1 MELCT
6 DQSLDFFICV
16 DPASKF
22 AKLWME
28 HRSCKQIRPFFLI
41 GDYKRLWRNL
51 KLYHQNSIFVSSSS
65 PWINLCS
72 SWYFHQEVITSW
84 WKYQELPW
92 WALNGISWLSL
103 RAHLKSFFFFFWSVC
118 MQFLFIKK
126 KLPKRNKGQQCKCD
140 MQLNHFWWNE
150 LIMDSCMI
158 TS

>member
-6 DQSLDFFICV
+6 DQSVDFFICV

-28 HRSCKQIRPFFLI
+28 QRSCKQIRPFL

-72 SWYFHQEVITSW
+72 SWYFHQEVIISHHKRCYRNSYLLTHTTC
-84 WKYQELPW
+84 
-92 WALNGISWLSL
+92 LNMLVGLEWSFMVITMS
-103 RAHLKSFFFFFWSVC
+103 ASFFSSSGLFVC
-118 MQFLFIKK
+118 NFYLLKK
-126 KLPKRNKGQQCKCD
+126 GYQRETKDNNVNVTC
-140 MQLNHFWWNE
+140 N
-150 LIMDSCMI
+150 
-158 TS
+158 

>member
-72 SWYFHQEVITSW
+72 SWYFHQEVMEISRTALVGLEWNFMVITTS
-84 WKYQELPW
+84 
-92 WALNGISWLSL
+92 AS
-103 RAHLKSFFFFFWSVC
+103 
-118 MQFLFIKK
+118 K
-126 KLPKRNKGQQCKCD
+126 KLFFSSSGLFVCNFYLLKK
-140 MQLNHFWWNE
+140 
-150 LIMDSCMI
+150 SCQRE
-158 TS
+158 TKDNNVNVTCN

>member
-72 SWYFHQEVITSW
+72 SWYFHQEVIISHHKRCYKNSYLHAQLVWTC
-84 WKYQELPW
+84 W

-103 RAHLKSFFFFFWSVC
+103 WVHLKSFFFFFWSVC

-126 KLPKRNKGQQCKCD
+126 KVTKEKQRTT
-140 MQLNHFWWNE
+140 M
-150 LIMDSCMI
+150 
-158 TS
+158 

>member
-72 SWYFHQEVITSW
+72 SWYFHQEVMEISRTALVGLEWNFMVITTSAS
-84 WKYQELPW
+84 KKL
-92 WALNGISWLSL
+92 
-103 RAHLKSFFFFFWSVC
+103 FFFFFWSVC